1 MYTRDVSEKALIKV
15 FLIEDVGQEDES
27 KTRGGGEGNMLSS
40 KDRKMIGVKRDN

>member
-1 MYTRDVSEKALIKV
+1 MIKV
-15 FLIEDVGQEDES
+15 LLIEDVGSGEDES